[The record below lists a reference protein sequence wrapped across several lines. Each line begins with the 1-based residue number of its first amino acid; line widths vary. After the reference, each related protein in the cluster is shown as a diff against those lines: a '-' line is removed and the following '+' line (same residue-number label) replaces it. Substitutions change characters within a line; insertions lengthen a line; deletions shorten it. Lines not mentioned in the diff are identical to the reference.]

1 MSRFN
6 YSTELCDQVEQLDD
20 KLAEVINLLKK
31 IEKRVSTLEKIA
43 REKGILNNSNKN
55 KSKQTEE
62 SCIVM

>member
-20 KLAEVINLLKK
+20 KLAEVIILLKK